1 MRADQKEITN
11 WLSKTIGNS
20 SFNIKELRQE
30 ASDRKYYRIK
40 AENISYV
47 LTDNFDKTDQSA
59 NFLYAS
65 KILKNSSVNVPEV
78 LAFSED
84 LRFVL
89 LQDLGDE
96 SLDIN
101 DEYKDE
107 KVLEMALEQL
117 SKIYFSDQDVLKSVT
132 KESLLLQTNSF
143 IDFCKEKKCSNDEIK
158 SLENLRNELV
168 HNLLNQQFIPSH
180 NDFERRNLMMF
191 EGKLFVIDF
200 QDLNMGPI
208 GIDLASIM
216 YEHSYEYPKALIDN
230 LLEKHLKNNGLN
242 ASSAELKD
250 MIMHALA
257 HRSMRVV
264 GTFNKYFKEGKLLNR
279 KLDLEKFLK
288 RIYLALST
296 LKKEEAKIVKK
307 LL

>member
-101 DEYKDE
+101 DEYNDE
-107 KVLEMALEQL
+107 KILEMALEQL
-117 SKIYFSDQDVLKSVT
+117 SKIYFSNQDVLKSVT

-143 IDFCKEKKCSNDEIK
+143 MDF
-158 SLENLRNELV
+158 
-168 HNLLNQQFIPSH
+168 
-180 NDFERRNLMMF
+180 
-191 EGKLFVIDF
+191 
-200 QDLNMGPI
+200 
-208 GIDLASIM
+208 
-216 YEHSYEYPKALIDN
+216 
-230 LLEKHLKNNGLN
+230 
-242 ASSAELKD
+242 
-250 MIMHALA
+250 
-257 HRSMRVV
+257 
-264 GTFNKYFKEGKLLNR
+264 
-279 KLDLEKFLK
+279 
-288 RIYLALST
+288 
-296 LKKEEAKIVKK
+296 
-307 LL
+307 

>member
-1 MRADQKEITN
+1 LRADQKEITN
-11 WLSKTIGNS
+11 WLSKTIGNN
-20 SFNIKELRQE
+20 SFNIQELRQE

-40 AENISYV
+40 ADNFSYV
-47 LTDNFDKTDQSA
+47 LADNFDKTDQSA

-84 LRFVL
+84 LRFLL
-89 LQDLGDE
+89 LQDLGDK
-96 SLDIN
+96 SLDTDN
-101 DEYKDE
+101 EYKDQ
-107 KVLEMALEQL
+107 KILEMALEQL
-117 SKIYFSDQDVLKSVT
+117 SKIYFSDQDVLRSAT

-143 IDFCKEKKCSNDEIK
+143 IDFCKENKLSNDELK
-158 SLENLRNELV
+158 ALENLRNNLAQ
-168 HNLLNQQFIPSH
+168 NLLNQQFIPTH

-191 EGKLFVIDF
+191 EENLFVIDF

-216 YEHSYEYPKALIDN
+216 YEHSYEYPKVLIDD
-230 LLEKHLKNNGLN
+230 LLEKHLKNNGLK
-242 ASSAELKD
+242 ASSEELKN

-257 HRSMRVV
+257 HRSMRIV
-264 GTFNKYFKEGKLLNR
+264 GAFNKYFKEGKLLNR
-279 KLDLEKFLK
+279 KSDLDKFLK

-296 LKKEEAKIVKK
+296 LKKDEAKIVKK

>member
-11 WLSKTIGNS
+11 WLSKTIGDS

-40 AENISYV
+40 AKNISYV

-101 DEYKDE
+101 DEYNDE
-107 KVLEMALEQL
+107 KILEMALEQL
-117 SKIYFSDQDVLKSVT
+117 SKIYFSDKDVLKSVT
-132 KESLLLQTNSF
+132 KESLFLQTNSYM
-143 IDFCKEKKCSNDEIK
+143 DFCREKKCSNDEIK

-191 EGKLFVIDF
+191 EEKLFVIDF

-230 LLEKHLKNNGLN
+230 LLEKHLKDNGLN

-257 HRSMRVV
+257 HRSMRIV

-279 KLDLEKFLK
+279 KLDLDKFLK

-296 LKKEEAKIVKK
+296 LKKDEAKIVKK

>member
-11 WLSKTIGNS
+11 WLSKTIGNN
-20 SFNIKELRQE
+20 SFNIEELRQE

-40 AENISYV
+40 ADNVSYV
-47 LTDNFDKTDQSA
+47 LADNFDKTDQSA

-84 LRFVL
+84 LRFLL
-89 LQDLGDE
+89 LQDLGDK
-96 SLDIN
+96 SLDTDN
-101 DEYKDE
+101 EFKDE
-107 KVLEMALEQL
+107 KILEMALEQL
-117 SKIYFSDQDVLKSVT
+117 SKIYFSDQDLLRSAT
-132 KESLLLQTNSF
+132 KESLLTQTNSF
-143 IDFCKEKKCSNDEIK
+143 IDFCKENKLSNDELK
-158 SLENLRNELV
+158 ALENLRNNLV
-168 HNLLNQQFIPSH
+168 QNLLNQQFIPTH

-191 EGKLFVIDF
+191 EENLFVIDF

-216 YEHSYEYPKALIDN
+216 YEHSYEYPKVLIDD
-230 LLEKHLKNNGLN
+230 LLEKHLKNNGLK
-242 ASSAELKD
+242 ASSEELKN

-257 HRSMRVV
+257 HRSMRIV
-264 GTFNKYFKEGKLLNR
+264 GAFNKYFKEGKLLNR
-279 KLDLEKFLK
+279 KSDLDKFLK
-288 RIYLALST
+288 RIHLALST
-296 LKKEEAKIVKK
+296 LKKDEAKIVKK

>member
-1 MRADQKEITN
+1 LRADQKEITN

-101 DEYKDE
+101 DEYNDE
-107 KVLEMALEQL
+107 KILEMALEQL

-143 IDFCKEKKCSNDEIK
+143 MDFCREKKCSNDEIK

>member
-11 WLSKTIGNS
+11 WLSKTIGDS

-40 AENISYV
+40 AKNISYV

-107 KVLEMALEQL
+107 KILEMALEQL

-143 IDFCKEKKCSNDEIK
+143 MDFCREKKCSNDEIK

-191 EGKLFVIDF
+191 EEKLFVIDF
-200 QDLNMGPI
+200 QDLNMGPL

-230 LLEKHLKNNGLN
+230 LLEKHLKDNGLN

-296 LKKEEAKIVKK
+296 LKKKEAKIVKK

>member
-11 WLSKTIGNS
+11 WLSKTIGNN
-20 SFNIKELRQE
+20 SFNIEELRQE

-40 AENISYV
+40 ADNVSYV
-47 LTDNFDKTDQSA
+47 LADNFDKTDQSA

-84 LRFVL
+84 LRFLL
-89 LQDLGDE
+89 LQDLGDK
-96 SLDIN
+96 SLDTDN
-101 DEYKDE
+101 EFKDE
-107 KVLEMALEQL
+107 KILEMALEQL
-117 SKIYFSDQDVLKSVT
+117 SKIYFSDQDVLRSAT
-132 KESLLLQTNSF
+132 KESLLIQTNSF
-143 IDFCKEKKCSNDEIK
+143 IDFCKENKLSNDELK
-158 SLENLRNELV
+158 ALENLRNNLV
-168 HNLLNQQFIPSH
+168 QNLLNQQFIPSH

-191 EGKLFVIDF
+191 EEKLFVIDF

-216 YEHSYEYPKALIDN
+216 YEHSYEYPKVLIDD
-230 LLEKHLKNNGLN
+230 LLEKHLKNNGLK
-242 ASSAELKD
+242 ASSEELKN

-257 HRSMRVV
+257 HRSMRIV
-264 GTFNKYFKEGKLLNR
+264 GAFNKYFKEGKLLNR
-279 KLDLEKFLK
+279 KSDLDKFLK

-296 LKKEEAKIVKK
+296 LKKDEAKIVKK

>member
-84 LRFVL
+84 LRFLL
-89 LQDLGDE
+89 LQDLGDK
-96 SLDIN
+96 SLDSDN
-101 DEYKDE
+101 EFKDE
-107 KVLEMALEQL
+107 KILEMALEQL
-117 SKIYFSDQDVLKSVT
+117 SKIYFSDQDVLRSAT
-132 KESLLLQTNSF
+132 KESLLIQTNSF
-143 IDFCKEKKCSNDEIK
+143 IDFCKENKLSNDELK
-158 SLENLRNELV
+158 ALENLRNNLV
-168 HNLLNQQFIPSH
+168 QNLLNQQFIPTH

-191 EGKLFVIDF
+191 EENLFVIDF

-216 YEHSYEYPKALIDN
+216 YEHSYEYPKVLIDD
-230 LLEKHLKNNGLN
+230 LLEKHLKNNGLK
-242 ASSAELKD
+242 ASSEELKN

-257 HRSMRVV
+257 HRSMRIV
-264 GTFNKYFKEGKLLNR
+264 GAFNKYFKEGKLLNR
-279 KLDLEKFLK
+279 KSDLDKFLK

-296 LKKEEAKIVKK
+296 LKKDEAKIVKK

>member
-101 DEYKDE
+101 DEYNDE
-107 KVLEMALEQL
+107 KILEMALEQL

-143 IDFCKEKKCSNDEIK
+143 MDFCREKKCSNDEIK

-230 LLEKHLKNNGLN
+230 LLEKHLKDNGLN

-288 RIYLALST
+288 RIYLDLST

>member
-1 MRADQKEITN
+1 MRADQREITN
-11 WLSKTIGNS
+11 WLSKTIGNN
-20 SFNIKELRQE
+20 SFNIQELRQE

-40 AENISYV
+40 ADNGSYV
-47 LTDNFDKTDQSA
+47 LADNFDKTDQSA

-84 LRFVL
+84 LRFLL
-89 LQDLGDE
+89 LQDLGDK
-96 SLDIN
+96 SLDTDN
-101 DEYKDE
+101 EFKDE
-107 KVLEMALEQL
+107 KILEMALEQL
-117 SKIYFSDQDVLKSVT
+117 SKIYFSDQDVLRSAT

-143 IDFCKEKKCSNDEIK
+143 IDFCKENKLSNDELK
-158 SLENLRNELV
+158 ALENLRNNLV
-168 HNLLNQQFIPSH
+168 QNLLNQQFIPTH

-191 EGKLFVIDF
+191 EENLFVIDF

-216 YEHSYEYPKALIDN
+216 YEHSYEYPKVLIDD
-230 LLEKHLKNNGLN
+230 LLEKHLKNNGLK
-242 ASSAELKD
+242 ASSEELKN

-257 HRSMRVV
+257 HRSMRIV
-264 GTFNKYFKEGKLLNR
+264 GAFNKYFKEGKLLNR
-279 KLDLEKFLK
+279 KSDLDKFLK

-296 LKKEEAKIVKK
+296 LKKDEAKIVKK

>member
-101 DEYKDE
+101 DEYNDE
-107 KVLEMALEQL
+107 KILEMALEQL

-143 IDFCKEKKCSNDEIK
+143 MDFCREKKCSNDEIK

-230 LLEKHLKNNGLN
+230 LLEKHLKDNGLN

-264 GTFNKYFKEGKLLNR
+264 GTFNKYFKEGKLC
-279 KLDLEKFLK
+279 
-288 RIYLALST
+288 
-296 LKKEEAKIVKK
+296 
-307 LL
+307 LLYTSDAADE

>member
-11 WLSKTIGNS
+11 WLSKTIGNN
-20 SFNIKELRQE
+20 SFNIEELRQE
-30 ASDRKYYRIK
+30 ASDRKYYIIK
-40 AENISYV
+40 ADNVSYV
-47 LTDNFDKTDQSA
+47 LADNFDKTDQSA

-84 LRFVL
+84 LRFLL
-89 LQDLGDE
+89 LQDLGDK
-96 SLDIN
+96 SLDTDN
-101 DEYKDE
+101 EFKDE
-107 KVLEMALEQL
+107 KILEMALEQL
-117 SKIYFSDQDVLKSVT
+117 SKIYFSDQDVLRSAT

-143 IDFCKEKKCSNDEIK
+143 IDFCKENKLSNDELK
-158 SLENLRNELV
+158 ALENLRNNLV
-168 HNLLNQQFIPSH
+168 QNLLNQQFIPTH

-191 EGKLFVIDF
+191 EENLFVIDF

-216 YEHSYEYPKALIDN
+216 YEHSYEYPKALIDD
-230 LLEKHLKNNGLN
+230 LLEKHLKNNCLKVSGK
-242 ASSAELKD
+242 ELKN

-257 HRSMRVV
+257 HRSMRIV
-264 GTFNKYFKEGKLLNR
+264 GAFNKYFKEGKLLNR
-279 KLDLEKFLK
+279 KSDLDKFLK
-288 RIYLALST
+288 RIHLALSA
-296 LKKEEAKIVKK
+296 LKKDEAKIVKK

>member
-1 MRADQKEITN
+1 LRADQKEITN

-84 LRFVL
+84 LRFLL
-89 LQDLGDE
+89 LQDLGDK
-96 SLDIN
+96 SLDTDN
-101 DEYKDE
+101 EFKDE
-107 KVLEMALEQL
+107 KILEMALEQL
-117 SKIYFSDQDVLKSVT
+117 SKIYFSDQDVLRSAT
-132 KESLLLQTNSF
+132 KESLLLQTSSF
-143 IDFCKEKKCSNDEIK
+143 IDFCRENKLSNAEIK
-158 SLENLRNELV
+158 ALENLRNNLV
-168 HNLLNQQFIPSH
+168 QNLLNQQFIPTH

-191 EGKLFVIDF
+191 EENLFVIDF

-230 LLEKHLKNNGLN
+230 LLEKHLKDNGLN

>member
-11 WLSKTIGNS
+11 WLSKTIGNN
-20 SFNIKELRQE
+20 SFNIEELRQE

-40 AENISYV
+40 ANNVSYV
-47 LTDNFDKTDQSA
+47 LADNFDKTDQSA

-84 LRFVL
+84 LRFLL
-89 LQDLGDE
+89 LQDLGDK
-96 SLDIN
+96 SLDTDN
-101 DEYKDE
+101 EYKDQ
-107 KVLEMALEQL
+107 KILEMALEQL
-117 SKIYFSDQDVLKSVT
+117 SKIYFSDQDVLRSAT
-132 KESLLLQTNSF
+132 KESLLQQTNSF
-143 IDFCKEKKCSNDEIK
+143 IDFCKENKLSNDELK
-158 SLENLRNELV
+158 ALETLRNNLV
-168 HNLLNQQFIPSH
+168 ANLLNQQFIPSH

-191 EGKLFVIDF
+191 QENLFVIDF

-216 YEHSYEYPKALIDN
+216 YEHSYEYPKVLIDD
-230 LLEKHLKNNGLN
+230 LLEKHLKNNGLK
-242 ASSAELKD
+242 ASSEELKN

-257 HRSMRVV
+257 HRSMRIV
-264 GTFNKYFKEGKLLNR
+264 GAFNKYFKEGKLLNR
-279 KLDLEKFLK
+279 KSDLDKFLK

-296 LKKEEAKIVKK
+296 LKKDEAKILKK

>member
-11 WLSKTIGNS
+11 WLSKTIGNN
-20 SFNIKELRQE
+20 SFNIEELRQE

-40 AENISYV
+40 ADNVSYV
-47 LTDNFDKTDQSA
+47 LADNFDKTDQSA

-84 LRFVL
+84 LRFLL
-89 LQDLGDE
+89 LQDLGDK
-96 SLDIN
+96 SLDTDN
-101 DEYKDE
+101 EFKDE
-107 KVLEMALEQL
+107 KILEMALEQL
-117 SKIYFSDQDVLKSVT
+117 SKIYFSDQDVLRSAT

-143 IDFCKEKKCSNDEIK
+143 IDFCKENKLSNDELK
-158 SLENLRNELV
+158 ALENLRNNLV
-168 HNLLNQQFIPSH
+168 QNLLNQQFIPSH

-191 EGKLFVIDF
+191 EENLFVIDF

-230 LLEKHLKNNGLN
+230 LLEKHLKDNGLN

>member
-11 WLSKTIGNS
+11 WLSKTIGNN
-20 SFNIKELRQE
+20 SFNIEELRQE

-40 AENISYV
+40 ADNVSYV
-47 LTDNFDKTDQSA
+47 LADNFDKTDQSA

-84 LRFVL
+84 LRFLL
-89 LQDLGDE
+89 LQDLGDK
-96 SLDIN
+96 SLDT
-101 DEYKDE
+101 DKEFKDE
-107 KVLEMALEQL
+107 KILEMALEQL
-117 SKIYFSDQDVLKSVT
+117 SKIYFSDQDVLRSAT
-132 KESLLLQTNSF
+132 KESLLIQTDSF
-143 IDFCKEKKCSNDEIK
+143 IDFCKENKLSNDELK
-158 SLENLRNELV
+158 ALENLRNNLV
-168 HNLLNQQFIPSH
+168 QNLLNQQFIPTH

-191 EGKLFVIDF
+191 EENLFVIDF

-230 LLEKHLKNNGLN
+230 LLEKHLKDNGLN

>member
-101 DEYKDE
+101 DEYNDE
-107 KVLEMALEQL
+107 KILEMALEQL

-143 IDFCKEKKCSNDEIK
+143 MDFCREKKCSNDEIK

-216 YEHSYEYPKALIDN
+216 YEHSYEYPKVLIDD
-230 LLEKHLKNNGLN
+230 LLEKHLKNNGLK
-242 ASSAELKD
+242 ASIEELKN

-257 HRSMRVV
+257 HRSMRIV
-264 GTFNKYFKEGKLLNR
+264 GAFNKYFKEGKLLNR

>member
-101 DEYKDE
+101 DEYNDE
-107 KVLEMALEQL
+107 KILEMALEQL

-132 KESLLLQTNSF
+132 KESLFLQTNSF
-143 IDFCKEKKCSNDEIK
+143 MDFCREKKCSNDEIK

-191 EGKLFVIDF
+191 EKNLFVIDF

-216 YEHSYEYPKALIDN
+216 YEHSYEYPKVLIDD
-230 LLEKHLKNNGLN
+230 LLEKHLKNNGLK
-242 ASSAELKD
+242 ASSEELKN

-257 HRSMRVV
+257 HRSMRIV
-264 GTFNKYFKEGKLLNR
+264 GAFNKYFKEGKLLNR
-279 KLDLEKFLK
+279 KSDLNKFLK

-296 LKKEEAKIVKK
+296 LKKDEAKIVKK

>member
-11 WLSKTIGNS
+11 WLSKTIGDS

-40 AENISYV
+40 AKNISYV

-107 KVLEMALEQL
+107 KILEMALEQL

-143 IDFCKEKKCSNDEIK
+143 MDFCREKKCSNDEIK

-191 EGKLFVIDF
+191 EENLFVIDF

-230 LLEKHLKNNGLN
+230 LLEKHLKDNGLN

-257 HRSMRVV
+257 HRSMRIV

-279 KLDLEKFLK
+279 KLDLNKFLK
-288 RIYLALST
+288 RIHLALST

>member
-11 WLSKTIGNS
+11 WLSKTIGNN
-20 SFNIKELRQE
+20 SFNIEELRQE

-40 AENISYV
+40 ADNVSYV
-47 LTDNFDKTDQSA
+47 LADNFDKTDQSA

-84 LRFVL
+84 LRFLL
-89 LQDLGDE
+89 LQDLGDK
-96 SLDIN
+96 SLDT
-101 DEYKDE
+101 DKEFKAE
-107 KVLEMALEQL
+107 KILEMALEQL
-117 SKIYFSDQDVLKSVT
+117 SKIYFSDQDVLRSAT
-132 KESLLLQTNSF
+132 KESLLIQTNSF
-143 IDFCKEKKCSNDEIK
+143 IDFCKENKLSNDELK
-158 SLENLRNELV
+158 ALENLRNNLV
-168 HNLLNQQFIPSH
+168 QNLLNQQFIPTH

-191 EGKLFVIDF
+191 EENLFVIDF

-216 YEHSYEYPKALIDN
+216 YEHSYEYPKVLIDD
-230 LLEKHLKNNGLN
+230 LLEKHLKNNGLK
-242 ASSAELKD
+242 ASSEELKN

-257 HRSMRVV
+257 HRSMRIV
-264 GTFNKYFKEGKLLNR
+264 GAFNKYFKEGKLLNR
-279 KLDLEKFLK
+279 KSDLDKFLK
-288 RIYLALST
+288 RIHLALST
-296 LKKEEAKIVKK
+296 LKKDEAKIVKK

>member
-143 IDFCKEKKCSNDEIK
+143 MDFCREKKCSNDEIK

-230 LLEKHLKNNGLN
+230 LLEKHLKDNGLN

-257 HRSMRVV
+257 HRSMRIV

-279 KLDLEKFLK
+279 KLDLDKFLK
-288 RIYLALST
+288 RIHLALST
-296 LKKEEAKIVKK
+296 LKKKEAKIVKK

>member
-11 WLSKTIGNS
+11 WLSKTIGDS

-40 AENISYV
+40 ADNVSYV

-101 DEYKDE
+101 DEYKD
-107 KVLEMALEQL
+107 KKILEMALEQL
-117 SKIYFSDQDVLKSVT
+117 SRIYFSDQDVLKSVT

-143 IDFCKEKKCSNDEIK
+143 MDFCREKNCSNDEIK
-158 SLENLRNELV
+158 AIEYLRNNLV

-200 QDLNMGPI
+200 QDLNIGPI

-216 YEHSYEYPKALIDN
+216 YEHSYEYPKSMIDN
-230 LLEKHLKNNGLN
+230 LLEKHLKDNGLN

-257 HRSMRVV
+257 HRSMRIV

-279 KLDLEKFLK
+279 KLDLDKFLK

-296 LKKEEAKIVKK
+296 LEKDEAKIVKK

>member
-101 DEYKDE
+101 DEYNDE
-107 KVLEMALEQL
+107 KILEMALEQL

-143 IDFCKEKKCSNDEIK
+143 MDFCREKKCSNDEIK

-216 YEHSYEYPKALIDN
+216 YEHSYEYPKVLIDD
-230 LLEKHLKNNGLN
+230 LLEKHLKNNGLK
-242 ASSAELKD
+242 ASSEELKN

-257 HRSMRVV
+257 HRSMRIV
-264 GTFNKYFKEGKLLNR
+264 GAFNKYFKEGKLCL
-279 KLDLEKFLK
+279 LYTSD
-288 RIYLALST
+288 AAD
-296 LKKEEAKIVKK
+296 EE
-307 LL
+307 

>member
-11 WLSKTIGNS
+11 WLSKTIGDS

-40 AENISYV
+40 AKNISYV

-107 KVLEMALEQL
+107 KILEMALEQL

-143 IDFCKEKKCSNDEIK
+143 MDFCREKKCSNDEIK

-191 EGKLFVIDF
+191 EEKLFVIDF
-200 QDLNMGPI
+200 QDLNMGPL

-230 LLEKHLKNNGLN
+230 LLEKHLKDNGLN

-257 HRSMRVV
+257 HRSMRIV

-279 KLDLEKFLK
+279 KLDLDKFLK
-288 RIYLALST
+288 RIHLALST

>member
-1 MRADQKEITN
+1 LRADQKVITN
-11 WLSKTIGNS
+11 WLSKTIGNN
-20 SFNIKELRQE
+20 SFNIEELRQE

-40 AENISYV
+40 ADNVSYV
-47 LTDNFDKTDQSA
+47 LADNFDKTDQSA

-84 LRFVL
+84 LRFLL
-89 LQDLGDE
+89 LQDLGDK
-96 SLDIN
+96 SLDTDN
-101 DEYKDE
+101 EFKDE
-107 KVLEMALEQL
+107 KILEMALEQL
-117 SKIYFSDQDVLKSVT
+117 SKIYFSDQDVLRSAT
-132 KESLLLQTNSF
+132 KQSLLLQTNSF
-143 IDFCKEKKCSNDEIK
+143 IDFCKEKKLSNDELK
-158 SLENLRNELV
+158 ALENLRNDLV
-168 HNLLNQQFIPSH
+168 QNLLIQQFIPTH

-191 EGKLFVIDF
+191 EENLFVIDF

-216 YEHSYEYPKALIDN
+216 YEHSYEYPKVLIDD
-230 LLEKHLKNNGLN
+230 LLEKHLKNNGLK
-242 ASSAELKD
+242 ASSEELKN

-257 HRSMRVV
+257 HRSMRIV
-264 GTFNKYFKEGKLLNR
+264 GAFNKYFKEGKLLNR
-279 KLDLEKFLK
+279 KSDLDKFLK

-296 LKKEEAKIVKK
+296 LKKDEAKIVKK

>member
-101 DEYKDE
+101 DEYNDE
-107 KVLEMALEQL
+107 KILEMALEQL

-132 KESLLLQTNSF
+132 KESLFLQTNSF
-143 IDFCKEKKCSNDEIK
+143 MDFCREKKCSNDEIK

-191 EGKLFVIDF
+191 KEKLFVIDF

-216 YEHSYEYPKALIDN
+216 YEHSYEYPKVLIDD
-230 LLEKHLKNNGLN
+230 LLEKHLKNNGLK
-242 ASSAELKD
+242 ASSEELKN

-257 HRSMRVV
+257 HRSMRIV
-264 GTFNKYFKEGKLLNR
+264 GAFNKYFKEGKLLNR
-279 KLDLEKFLK
+279 KSDLEKFLK

>member
-143 IDFCKEKKCSNDEIK
+143 MDFCREKKCSNDEIK

-191 EGKLFVIDF
+191 EEKLFVIDF

-288 RIYLALST
+288 RIYLALSK

>member
-11 WLSKTIGNS
+11 WLSKTIGSS

-101 DEYKDE
+101 DEYNHE
-107 KVLEMALEQL
+107 KILEMALEQL

-143 IDFCKEKKCSNDEIK
+143 MDFCREKKCSNDEIK

-230 LLEKHLKNNGLN
+230 LLEKHLKDNGLN

>member
-101 DEYKDE
+101 DEYNDE
-107 KVLEMALEQL
+107 KILGMALEQL

-132 KESLLLQTNSF
+132 KESLFLQTNSF
-143 IDFCKEKKCSNDEIK
+143 MDFCREKKCSNDEIK

-230 LLEKHLKNNGLN
+230 LLEKHLKDNGLN

>member
-101 DEYKDE
+101 DEYNDE
-107 KVLEMALEQL
+107 KILEMALEQL

-143 IDFCKEKKCSNDEIK
+143 MDFCREKKCSNDEIK

-191 EGKLFVIDF
+191 EEKLFVIDF

-230 LLEKHLKNNGLN
+230 LLEKHLKDNGLN

>member
-11 WLSKTIGNS
+11 WLSKTIGDS

-40 AENISYV
+40 AKNISYV

-101 DEYKDE
+101 DEYNDE
-107 KVLEMALEQL
+107 KILEMALEQL

-143 IDFCKEKKCSNDEIK
+143 MDFCREKKCSNDEIK

-191 EGKLFVIDF
+191 EEKLFVIDF

-230 LLEKHLKNNGLN
+230 LLEKHLKDNGLN

-257 HRSMRVV
+257 HRSMRIV

-279 KLDLEKFLK
+279 KLDLDKFLK
-288 RIYLALST
+288 RIHLALST
-296 LKKEEAKIVKK
+296 LKKKEAKIVKK

>member
-65 KILKNSSVNVPEV
+65 KFLKNSSVNVPEV

-101 DEYKDE
+101 DEYNDE
-107 KVLEMALEQL
+107 KILEMALEQL

-143 IDFCKEKKCSNDEIK
+143 MDFCREKKCSNDEIK

-191 EGKLFVIDF
+191 QENLFVIDF

-216 YEHSYEYPKALIDN
+216 YEHSYEYPKVLIDD
-230 LLEKHLKNNGLN
+230 LLEKHLKNNGLK
-242 ASSAELKD
+242 ASSEELKN

-257 HRSMRVV
+257 HRSMRIV
-264 GTFNKYFKEGKLLNR
+264 GAFNKYFKEGKLLNR
-279 KLDLEKFLK
+279 KSDLDKFLK

-296 LKKEEAKIVKK
+296 LKKDEAKIVKK

>member
-101 DEYKDE
+101 DEYNDE
-107 KVLEMALEQL
+107 KILEMALEQL

-143 IDFCKEKKCSNDEIK
+143 MDFCREKKCSNDEIK

-230 LLEKHLKNNGLN
+230 LLEKHLKDNGLN

-288 RIYLALST
+288 EYI
-296 LKKEEAKIVKK
+296 
-307 LL
+307 

>member
-11 WLSKTIGNS
+11 WLSKTIGNN
-20 SFNIKELRQE
+20 SFNIEELRQE

-40 AENISYV
+40 ADNVSYV
-47 LTDNFDKTDQSA
+47 LADNFDKTDQSA

-84 LRFVL
+84 LRFLL
-89 LQDLGDE
+89 LQDLGDK
-96 SLDIN
+96 SLDTDN
-101 DEYKDE
+101 EFKD
-107 KVLEMALEQL
+107 KKILEMALEQL
-117 SKIYFSDQDVLKSVT
+117 SKIYFSDQDVLRSAT

-143 IDFCKEKKCSNDEIK
+143 IDFCKENELSNDEIK
-158 SLENLRNELV
+158 ALENLRNNLV
-168 HNLLNQQFIPSH
+168 QNLLNQQFIPTH

-191 EGKLFVIDF
+191 EENLFVIDF

-216 YEHSYEYPKALIDN
+216 YEHSYEYPKVLIDD
-230 LLEKHLKNNGLN
+230 LLEKHLKNNGLK
-242 ASSAELKD
+242 ASSEELKN

-257 HRSMRVV
+257 HRSMRIV
-264 GTFNKYFKEGKLLNR
+264 GAFNKYFKEGKLLNR
-279 KLDLEKFLK
+279 KSDLDKFLK
-288 RIYLALST
+288 RIHLALST
-296 LKKEEAKIVKK
+296 LKKDEAKIVKK

>member
-11 WLSKTIGNS
+11 WLSKTIGDS

-40 AENISYV
+40 AKNISYV

-107 KVLEMALEQL
+107 KILEMALEQL

-143 IDFCKEKKCSNDEIK
+143 MDFCREKKCSNDEIK

-191 EGKLFVIDF
+191 EEKLFVIDF
-200 QDLNMGPI
+200 QDLNMGPL

-230 LLEKHLKNNGLN
+230 LLEKHLKDNGLN

-279 KLDLEKFLK
+279 KSDLDKFLK
-288 RIYLALST
+288 RIHLALST
-296 LKKEEAKIVKK
+296 LKKKEAKIVKK

>member
-11 WLSKTIGNS
+11 WLSKTIGDS

-40 AENISYV
+40 AKNISYV

-107 KVLEMALEQL
+107 KILEMALEQL

-143 IDFCKEKKCSNDEIK
+143 MDFCREKKCSNDEIK

-200 QDLNMGPI
+200 QDLNMGPL

-230 LLEKHLKNNGLN
+230 LLEKHLKDNGLN

-257 HRSMRVV
+257 HRSMRIV

-279 KLDLEKFLK
+279 KLDLDKFLK
-288 RIYLALST
+288 RIHLALST

>member
-84 LRFVL
+84 LRFLL
-89 LQDLGDE
+89 LQDLGDK
-96 SLDIN
+96 SLDTDN
-101 DEYKDE
+101 EYKDQ
-107 KVLEMALEQL
+107 KILEMALEQL
-117 SKIYFSDQDVLKSVT
+117 SKIYFSDQDVLRSAT
-132 KESLLLQTNSF
+132 KESLLQQTNSF
-143 IDFCKEKKCSNDEIK
+143 IDFCKENKLSNDELK
-158 SLENLRNELV
+158 ALETLRNNLV
-168 HNLLNQQFIPSH
+168 ANLLNQQFIPSH

-191 EGKLFVIDF
+191 QENLFVIDF

-216 YEHSYEYPKALIDN
+216 YEHSYEYPKVLIDD
-230 LLEKHLKNNGLN
+230 LLEKHLKNNGLK
-242 ASSAELKD
+242 ASSEELKN

-257 HRSMRVV
+257 HRSMRIV
-264 GTFNKYFKEGKLLNR
+264 GAFNKYFKEGKLLNR
-279 KLDLEKFLK
+279 KSDLDKFLK

-296 LKKEEAKIVKK
+296 LKKDEAKILKK